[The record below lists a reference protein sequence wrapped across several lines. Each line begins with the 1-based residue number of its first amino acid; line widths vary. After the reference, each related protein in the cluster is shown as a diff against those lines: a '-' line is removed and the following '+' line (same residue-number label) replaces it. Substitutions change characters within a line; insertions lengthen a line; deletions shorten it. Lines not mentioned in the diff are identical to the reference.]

1 MLLISAN
8 FTQGRTRRSS
18 VDTFLDTV
26 RLSQNG
32 FADTPSGSVNVESTQ
47 LVLDIKTTLQLEIN
61 NSLDLLLFFQ
71 SSQNTDGGF
80 GSAESG
86 DSNWEST
93 IAAVNGLQKLE
104 LNSSTIGQ
112 WTIFNYLNITMMD
125 LLYNETQ
132 LGNTTTITPLTL
144 NLSTMQ
150 IWKQY
155 ILASLQLGAFPT
167 IPADYLKTELQGLQY
182 ANGTYES
189 FELAT
194 NSLILLALLGHQ
206 PVEVDLASK
215 FIRAYKSS
223 DGAFSNN
230 LDTKA
235 TLRATLMAIQSM
247 VSLDRIWEID
257 RIDILLQFVLNQQRA
272 NSGFGEAG
280 NQFPTVKST
289 WQAVEILKALFALDE
304 LDSPEVLQT
313 EGFIPFHGI
322 GFGLI
327 VITLVAKRRKF

>member
-1 MLLISAN
+1 M
-8 FTQGRTRRSS
+8 
-18 VDTFLDTV
+18 
-26 RLSQNG
+26 RLSPNG

-61 NSLDLLLFFQ
+61 NSLDVLLFFQ

-112 WTIFNYLNITMMD
+112 WTIFTYLNITMMD

-150 IWKQY
+150 IWNQY

-182 ANGTYES
+182 ANGTYEG

-194 NSLILLALLGHQ
+194 NSIILLALLGLQ
-206 PVEVDLASK
+206 PLEVDLASK

-257 RIDILLQFVLNQQRA
+257 RIDILLQFVLNRQRA

-280 NQFPTVKST
+280 NQFATVKST

-313 EGFIPFHGI
+313 EGFIPFQSI

-327 VITLVAKRRKF
+327 VITFVAKRRKF